1 MKKKIIIAVLAAFAA
16 ATVAFSAC
24 EKSDYSVMRSAFTRI
39 NGAVAAEKLIEVKSG
54 DTVLSSVEEV
64 YESDA
69 GVYLVTT
76 TTTTLNPIGEGDGMY
91 ATEVDGPV
99 TKSYIVAGRFPV
111 EGELEGAQYSGEE
124 AALTLNAG
132 LSSGYF
138 AELGFEEDDCGD
150 AKIAASLSDGK
161 LVSMRVTYVSSNGN
175 DVSISFIFEY

>member
-138 AELGFEEDDCGD
+138 AELGLEEDDCGD
-150 AKIAASLSDGK
+150 AKIAASLSDGNFAEM
-161 LVSMRVTYVSSNGN
+161 VITYSTTNGN
-175 DVSISFIFEY
+175 NVSIKFVFEY

>member
-1 MKKKIIIAVLAAFAA
+1 M
-16 ATVAFSAC
+16 
-24 EKSDYSVMRSAFTRI
+24 
-39 NGAVAAEKLIEVKSG
+39 
-54 DTVLSSVEEV
+54 EEV

-91 ATEVDGPV
+91 ATEVEGPV

-138 AELGFEEDDCGD
+138 AELGLEEDDCSD
-150 AKIAASLSDGK
+150 AKITASLSDGK

-175 DVSISFIFEY
+175 DVSISFTFEY